1 MIDLKQIKNRILVL
15 NSTGTTLSA
24 FKLVNVYNDSGTL
37 KMRLANGDAT
47 VGSVYGATHLLL
59 QTALNGESK
68 YCTSFMVLDSVLGIS
83 GLTLGDVFLGPNG
96 AMSSTPYTDEG
107 DIDQCI
113 GFAETTT
120 KLFVNIALDVESYL
134 AKALFS
140 DINTGTDDNKYTTSK
155 AIADSDIAFI
165 GDIPVKASG
174 AEINTGTDDDKFTTA
189 KAIAD
194 SKVVLAD
201 KVITGDVLLG
211 ENTSIVYD
219 SALSADGKYCGIVR
233 SGTAGATLA
242 FGDLVYLDPT
252 DSRWEKTDANAAS
265 GADGD
270 ARGIIGHCVLAAAS
284 DGDPTKILLHGVIR
298 ADAKFP
304 SFTVNAPVYVS
315 EDAGLVVVA
324 QPSTTDVVIRVLGF
338 GLTENEYFFNPS
350 SDFITHT

>member
-165 GDIPVKASG
+165 GDIPVKATGAELDTGTDNDKFATAKALADSAYAKTSDIPVKATG
-174 AEINTGTDDDKFTTA
+174 AEINTGTDNDKMVTSKSIDDSYIGQTLKPNLRI
-189 KAIAD
+189 KCD
-194 SKVVLAD
+194 WL
-201 KVITGDVLLG
+201 TGQV
-211 ENTSIVYD
+211 
-219 SALSADGKYCGIVR
+219 
-233 SGTAGATLA
+233 
-242 FGDLVYLDPT
+242 
-252 DSRWEKTDANAAS
+252 
-265 GADGD
+265 
-270 ARGIIGHCVLAAAS
+270 
-284 DGDPTKILLHGVIR
+284 
-298 ADAKFP
+298 
-304 SFTVNAPVYVS
+304 
-315 EDAGLVVVA
+315 
-324 QPSTTDVVIRVLGF
+324 
-338 GLTENEYFFNPS
+338 FN
-350 SDFITHT
+350 